1 MNPAIL
7 IQLFAPDISFP
18 INKTKTN
25 KIIDIKYIKV
35 EIFFKLFNLIFLT
48 KKVINIDKH
57 TSRIHVD
64 NKGLATDYPKK
75 SEKYKQIKNEYE
87 RRLLLQL
94 KENASSRRLFKKKTR
109 KKYNSKTIEKKINK
123 MPINKLQN
131 LYYFLLHKDKSGKK

>member
-1 MNPAIL
+1 MPKRK
-7 IQLFAPDISFP
+7 
-18 INKTKTN
+18 NKTK
-25 KIIDIKYIKV
+25 KIYKTKDGFADIPKTLKTLWRTDQ
-35 EIFFKLFNLIFLT
+35 FGKR
-48 KKVINIDKH
+48 KVINIEKH

-123 MPINKLQN
+123 MSANKLQN
-131 LYYFLLHKDKSGKK
+131 LYYFLLEKDKSRKK

>member
-1 MNPAIL
+1 MPKRK
-7 IQLFAPDISFP
+7 
-18 INKTKTN
+18 NKTQKIKKT
-25 KIIDIKYIKV
+25 KDGFADIPKTLKTLWRTDQ
-35 EIFFKLFNLIFLT
+35 FGKR
-48 KKVINIDKH
+48 KVINIEKH

-75 SEKYKQIKNEYE
+75 SEKYKQIRNEYE

-123 MPINKLQN
+123 MSANKLQN
-131 LYYFLLHKDKSGKK
+131 LYYFLLEKDKSRKK

>member
-1 MNPAIL
+1 MPKRK
-7 IQLFAPDISFP
+7 S
-18 INKTKTN
+18 KTK
-25 KIIDIKYIKV
+25 KIYKTKDGFADIPKTLKTLWRTDQ
-35 EIFFKLFNLIFLT
+35 FGRR
-48 KKVINIDKH
+48 KVINIDKH

>member
-1 MNPAIL
+1 MPKRK
-7 IQLFAPDISFP
+7 
-18 INKTKTN
+18 NKTK
-25 KIIDIKYIKV
+25 KIYKTKDGFADIPKTLKTVWRTDQFGKRKV
-35 EIFFKLFNLIFLT
+35 L
-48 KKVINIDKH
+48 NIGKH

-75 SEKYKQIKNEYE
+75 SEKYKQVKNEYE

-123 MPINKLQN
+123 MSANKLQN
-131 LYYFLLHKDKSGKK
+131 LYYFLLEKDKSRKK

>member
-1 MNPAIL
+1 MPKRK
-7 IQLFAPDISFP
+7 
-18 INKTKTN
+18 NKTK
-25 KIIDIKYIKV
+25 KIYKTKDGFADIPKTLKTLWRTDQ
-35 EIFFKLFNLIFLT
+35 FGRR
-48 KKVINIDKH
+48 KVINIDKH

-123 MPINKLQN
+123 MSINKVQN
-131 LYYFLLHKDKSGKK
+131 LYYLLLDKDKSRKK

>member
-1 MNPAIL
+1 MPKRK
-7 IQLFAPDISFP
+7 
-18 INKTKTN
+18 NKTK
-25 KIIDIKYIKV
+25 KIYKTKDGFADIPKTLKTVWRTDQFGKRKV
-35 EIFFKLFNLIFLT
+35 L
-48 KKVINIDKH
+48 NIGKH

-75 SEKYKQIKNEYE
+75 SEKYKQVKNEYE

-131 LYYFLLHKDKSGKK
+131 LYYFLLEKDKSRKK

>member
-1 MNPAIL
+1 MPKRK
-7 IQLFAPDISFP
+7 
-18 INKTKTN
+18 NKTK
-25 KIIDIKYIKV
+25 KIYKTKDGFADIPKTLKTLWRTDQ
-35 EIFFKLFNLIFLT
+35 FGRR
-48 KKVINIDKH
+48 KVINIDKH

-75 SEKYKQIKNEYE
+75 SEKYKQIKKEYE

-123 MPINKLQN
+123 MSANKLQN
-131 LYYFLLHKDKSGKK
+131 LYYFLLEKDKSRKK

>member
-1 MNPAIL
+1 MPKRK
-7 IQLFAPDISFP
+7 S
-18 INKTKTN
+18 KTK
-25 KIIDIKYIKV
+25 KIYKTKDGFADIPKTLKTLWRTDQ
-35 EIFFKLFNLIFLT
+35 FGRR
-48 KKVINIDKH
+48 KVINIDKH

-123 MPINKLQN
+123 MSANKLQN
-131 LYYFLLHKDKSGKK
+131 LYYFLLEKDKSRKK

>member
-1 MNPAIL
+1 MPKRK
-7 IQLFAPDISFP
+7 S
-18 INKTKTN
+18 KTK
-25 KIIDIKYIKV
+25 KIYKTKDGFADIPKTLKTLWRTDQ
-35 EIFFKLFNLIFLT
+35 FGRR
-48 KKVINIDKH
+48 KVINIDKH

-64 NKGLATDYPKK
+64 NKGLATDFPKK

-123 MPINKLQN
+123 MSANKLQN
-131 LYYFLLHKDKSGKK
+131 LYYFLLEKDKSRKK

>member
-1 MNPAIL
+1 MPKRK
-7 IQLFAPDISFP
+7 
-18 INKTKTN
+18 NKTK
-25 KIIDIKYIKV
+25 KIYKTKDGFADIPKTLKTLWRTDQ
-35 EIFFKLFNLIFLT
+35 FGKR
-48 KKVINIDKH
+48 KVINIDKH

-75 SEKYKQIKNEYE
+75 TEKYKQVRSEYE

-123 MPINKLQN
+123 MSINKVQN
-131 LYYFLLHKDKSGKK
+131 LYYLLLDKDKSRKK

>member
-1 MNPAIL
+1 MPKRK
-7 IQLFAPDISFP
+7 
-18 INKTKTN
+18 NKTK
-25 KIIDIKYIKV
+25 KIYKTKDGFADIPKTLKTLWRTDQ
-35 EIFFKLFNLIFLT
+35 FGKR
-48 KKVINIDKH
+48 KVINIDKH

-75 SEKYKQIKNEYE
+75 TEKYKQVRSEYE

-123 MPINKLQN
+123 MSINKVQN
-131 LYYFLLHKDKSGKK
+131 LYYFLLDKDKSRKK

>member
-1 MNPAIL
+1 MPKRK
-7 IQLFAPDISFP
+7 
-18 INKTKTN
+18 NKTK
-25 KIIDIKYIKV
+25 KIYKTKDGFADIPKTLKTLWRTDQ
-35 EIFFKLFNLIFLT
+35 FGRR
-48 KKVINIDKH
+48 KVINIDKH

-123 MPINKLQN
+123 MSANKLQN
-131 LYYFLLHKDKSGKK
+131 LYYFLLEKDKSRKK

>member
-1 MNPAIL
+1 MPKRK
-7 IQLFAPDISFP
+7 
-18 INKTKTN
+18 NKTK
-25 KIIDIKYIKV
+25 KIYKTKDGFADIPKTLKTLWRTDQ
-35 EIFFKLFNLIFLT
+35 FGRR
-48 KKVINIDKH
+48 KVINIDKH

-109 KKYNSKTIEKKINK
+109 KKYNSKKIEKKINK
-123 MPINKLQN
+123 MSANKLQN
-131 LYYFLLHKDKSGKK
+131 LYYFLLEKDKSRKK

>member
-1 MNPAIL
+1 MPKRK
-7 IQLFAPDISFP
+7 
-18 INKTKTN
+18 NKTK
-25 KIIDIKYIKV
+25 KISQTKDGFADIPKTLKTLWRTDQ
-35 EIFFKLFNLIFLT
+35 FGRR
-48 KKVINIDKH
+48 KVINIDKH

-109 KKYNSKTIEKKINK
+109 KKYNSKTIEKKSIKCQQINYK
-123 MPINKLQN
+123 I
-131 LYYFLLHKDKSGKK
+131 YIIFY